1 MLFNL
6 PNSTTEDSIR
16 KLISSKGVF
25 VNSIKISKSLDDTQ
39 ISYVL
44 VQFGD
49 QKDAEKV
56 KRSLY
61 NVWLEDKK
69 IRVLNQK
76 DVENET
82 YDNRT
87 IVVMNIPSHYKDKKL
102 LKHFRDFGAITSIE
116 LPINNRL
123 IEDYLKNKQ
132 DNFTAESRNKAEIDR
147 RSAEESIHRSLVE
160 NQEVYQDFL
169 KEYFDPEMSTNLLKT
184 YQPDL
189 TPEKDLEQQTDILS
203 RQRQVSSLNVITLL
217 QSEIK
222 EVGEGKDLIEKLR
235 GLVDEVIPSLDNNTQ
250 NYDTVF
256 ESKRKRIEDVVSYLK
271 QNKEALGDEAI
282 ESLLS

>member
-6 PNSTTEDSIR
+6 PNSTTEESIR

-39 ISYVL
+39 ISHVL

-102 LKHFRDFGAITSIE
+102 LKHFQDFGAITSIE

-235 GLVDEVIPSLDNNTQ
+235 GLVDEDIPSLDNNTQ

-256 ESKRKRIEDVVSYLK
+256 ESKRKRIEDVDSYLK

>member
-1 MLFNL
+1 M
-6 PNSTTEDSIR
+6 
-16 KLISSKGVF
+16 
-25 VNSIKISKSLDDTQ
+25 
-39 ISYVL
+39 
-44 VQFGD
+44 QFGD

-69 IRVLNQK
+69 IRVLNKK

-102 LKHFRDFGAITSIE
+102 LKHFQDFGPITSIE

-184 YQPDL
+184 Y
-189 TPEKDLEQQTDILS
+189 
-203 RQRQVSSLNVITLL
+203 
-217 QSEIK
+217 
-222 EVGEGKDLIEKLR
+222 
-235 GLVDEVIPSLDNNTQ
+235 
-250 NYDTVF
+250 
-256 ESKRKRIEDVVSYLK
+256 
-271 QNKEALGDEAI
+271 
-282 ESLLS
+282 

>member
-39 ISYVL
+39 ISHVL

-102 LKHFRDFGAITSIE
+102 LKHFQDFGAITSIE

-235 GLVDEVIPSLDNNTQ
+235 GLVDEDIPSLDNNTQ

-271 QNKEALGDEAI
+271 QNKEAIGDEAI

>member
-6 PNSTTEDSIR
+6 PNSTTEESIR

-39 ISYVL
+39 ISHVL

-102 LKHFRDFGAITSIE
+102 LKHFQDFGAITSIE

-235 GLVDEVIPSLDNNTQ
+235 GLVDEDIPSLDNNTQ
-250 NYDTVF
+250 NYDSVF

>member
-6 PNSTTEDSIR
+6 PNSTTEESIR
-16 KLISSKGVF
+16 QLISSKGVF

-39 ISYVL
+39 ISHVL

-102 LKHFRDFGAITSIE
+102 LKHFQDFGAITSIE

-235 GLVDEVIPSLDNNTQ
+235 GLVDEDIPSLDNNTQ